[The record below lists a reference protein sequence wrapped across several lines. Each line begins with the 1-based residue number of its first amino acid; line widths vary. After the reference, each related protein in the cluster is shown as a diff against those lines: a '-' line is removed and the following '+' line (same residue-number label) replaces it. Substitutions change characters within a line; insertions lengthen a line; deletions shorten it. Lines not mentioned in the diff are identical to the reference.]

1 MGERENA
8 FIAKMG
14 GRENVFIAKI
24 GSCENALL
32 LRKEF
37 LIKSKHNIYL

>member
-1 MGERENA
+1 MHENA

-14 GRENVFIAKI
+14 VCENAFIAKI

-32 LRKEF
+32 LQKE
-37 LIKSKHNIYL
+37 LRQKIPDIPKKI